1 MAHPATSPVSRP
13 TTTPGRSGTQLVEL
27 DGRFH
32 EVRRYET
39 QGLVNTDSHD
49 SLLRADGSRILVAYE
64 PNSQTHLTDAVIQ
77 EVDSAG
83 NVVYTWNSADH
94 LSPAAE
100 TTTTPGAADYAHLNS
115 IAVMSDGDI
124 LASFRHLSAVLKIAW
139 HAHDGFQRGD
149 IVWRLGGRHSDFDF
163 VDDPYPSGPC
173 AQHSATQ
180 LANGHILIYDNGSV
194 TLGSDPRHCVD
205 PGDPTGPTI
214 ERPQSRVTEYA
225 LDTTAGTATLVWSF
239 QVNGRFTY
247 FAGSARRLANGNTLV
262 GWAAERS
269 ATATEVSPQGTTLWE
284 LKNDAGYLSYRV
296 IPAVVPDVENPV
308 VAVTTPAQG
317 ATYTQGQAVT
327 VNATCTDRG
336 GSSLA
341 SCAMARGRLDTSTG
355 GRHTFRVVATDG
367 AGNRTT
373 RDVGYSVAPLFRPDA
388 LIRGAGGAWLGGNVY
403 SSPAR
408 QTLRRL
414 FPRDGAVRTAVVRLQ
429 NDGVRADR
437 LQVRATPGNRKFRVT
452 YLLSGRNV
460 TASAVAGD
468 LRTAALAPG
477 RSVDLVVRVAR
488 LRPASAGNHRALLI
502 YARSLTRP
510 ATADHVTLAVR
521 APR

>member
-1 MAHPATSPVSRP
+1 MHSLVYLPAGFPKMTESVPAAPGTTDSDVLVNLSRYANDGTPNFEAVLDRRGVPRHVQSFPETEISGDFKPGGAPGHFTVSRP
-13 TTTPGRSGTQLVEL
+13 TSTPGRSGTQLVEL
-27 DGRFH
+27 DARFH

-39 QGLVNTDSHD
+39 QGLVNTDGHD

-77 EVDSAG
+77 EVDAAG
-83 NVVYTWNSADH
+83 NVVYTWNSAEH

-100 TTTTPGAADYAHLNS
+100 TTTTPGDADYAHLNS

-214 ERPQSRVTEYA
+214 ERRQSRVTEYA

-269 ATATEVSPQGTTLWE
+269 ATATEVSPQGTHALGAQERCRVPLLPGDPRRRAGRREPGRRGDHTGPGCDVHPGSGGHGE
-284 LKNDAGYLSYRV
+284 RDAA
-296 IPAVVPDVENPV
+296 P
-308 VAVTTPAQG
+308 
-317 ATYTQGQAVT
+317 
-327 VNATCTDRG
+327 
-336 GSSLA
+336 
-341 SCAMARGRLDTSTG
+341 TG
-355 GRHTFRVVATDG
+355 
-367 AGNRTT
+367 
-373 RDVGYSVAPLFRPDA
+373 VAPAWRPA
-388 LIRGAGGAWLGGNVY
+388 PCRAAGWTPRRAGGTPSAW
-403 SSPAR
+403 SRP
-408 QTLRRL
+408 
-414 FPRDGAVRTAVVRLQ
+414 TA
-429 NDGVRADR
+429 
-437 LQVRATPGNRKFRVT
+437 RATG
-452 YLLSGRNV
+452 
-460 TASAVAGD
+460 
-468 LRTAALAPG
+468 
-477 RSVDLVVRVAR
+477 
-488 LRPASAGNHRALLI
+488 
-502 YARSLTRP
+502 RP
-510 ATADHVTLAVR
+510 ATWATR
-521 APR
+521 SRPCSGPTR